1 MDGVDV
7 KVGDFTVGDLL
18 GRGSTGEVWSAVDPH
33 GRPAAVKV
41 LPGAAS
47 LERQQTFRREV
58 AGMARLWHPAVLQL
72 LDAGVV
78 EREGGRFPAGT
89 PWLALERADGSLAD
103 HVPCTFEELVS
114 ALEQVLDG
122 LAHAHA
128 RGLVHRDLKAPN
140 VLRVA
145 GAWKLADFGITHTL
159 GAERATLAGT
169 PSTMAPEQWS
179 REAHALGP
187 WTDLYAL
194 GATTWHLV
202 RGAPLFTGSVSEVRE
217 QHERRTPGAL
227 TPRFALP
234 EGFEPWLRWLL
245 EKAPTDRPACA
256 AEALDALR
264 RVTADPRATAPV
276 VVSARDWRAAA
287 QRGAVTPGL
296 FGLRAWPPSGR
307 SDLQDRLW
315 SLLQQVV
322 STGVSE
328 AVVLQGPPGA
338 GASSLADW
346 LATRADELGLAR
358 PLRARHHAPA
368 TPRDGA
374 AGLFRRALRLEGRT
388 PDDGAA
394 EIRRL
399 LPRSGAEL
407 VGLVY
412 PDVGEP
418 PAPGRRADVTL
429 AALRELAAEGPL
441 VLVLDD
447 VHLDPDGPAL
457 LRRLQRAR
465 VAVLAVGTAPP
476 TFDATWFPTLPVPPL
491 GAAAAEVFLTQVV
504 GLAPHTARSL
514 AARSGGLP
522 GVAIAVVA
530 GWIHRGVVRDGPTG
544 REGPDDDEIGAAAL
558 VAAALRHVPAEA
570 QRGLEFAALLGT
582 DVDDAEWRPLVREA
596 DVAVTQRAV
605 DALEDA
611 RLAARTRD
619 GLRFARD
626 EVRDAVLARSRAA
639 GRYEQ
644 LRQVVFHHLEHLREE
659 ADDEERFVV
668 SASLTARA
676 LPLAGTEPE
685 RVHTAASHVN
695 ALRRIGRADE
705 AALEGARWLAVA
717 TPGSRDEAVLTGNI
731 ANADFELGRWP
742 AARAGWALAIQRHEA
757 IGRVRSVRLNRRNLA
772 ILDRLEG
779 DLLASEQALAE
790 LVTVAEAEG
799 DQAGA
804 ARTRVQLAR
813 TVLERSQRE
822 DGAHATRARLLL
834 EAGYASAVGLTRSQ
848 AHSDLVSVWLDQT
861 GDLDAAVTAFT
872 EAIAAYEEAGLV
884 RAAGMQAISV
894 VQVAAGFGRVA
905 QARAWFDTWA
915 PVVDNGGALARTAV
929 AGAAAWLAFCEG
941 RHAEVAALATD
952 AARSA
957 AALGVA
963 AELMELALLRGRAA
977 ALLGHADEAQAA
989 FAEARARATARG
1001 WGLAVAEVAAAEALA
1016 ATASCRE
1023 DAAEVRA
1030 RATGLADAAHAP
1042 PFSAARRWLR
1052 AAGG

>member
-1 MDGVDV
+1 
-7 KVGDFTVGDLL
+7 
-18 GRGSTGEVWSAVDPH
+18 
-33 GRPAAVKV
+33 
-41 LPGAAS
+41 
-47 LERQQTFRREV
+47 
-58 AGMARLWHPAVLQL
+58 
-72 LDAGVV
+72 
-78 EREGGRFPAGT
+78 
-89 PWLALERADGSLAD
+89 
-103 HVPCTFEELVS
+103 
-114 ALEQVLDG
+114 
-122 LAHAHA
+122 
-128 RGLVHRDLKAPN
+128 
-140 VLRVA
+140 
-145 GAWKLADFGITHTL
+145 
-159 GAERATLAGT
+159 
-169 PSTMAPEQWS
+169 
-179 REAHALGP
+179 
-187 WTDLYAL
+187 
-194 GATTWHLV
+194 
-202 RGAPLFTGSVSEVRE
+202 
-217 QHERRTPGAL
+217 
-227 TPRFALP
+227 
-234 EGFEPWLRWLL
+234 
-245 EKAPTDRPACA
+245 
-256 AEALDALR
+256 
-264 RVTADPRATAPV
+264 
-276 VVSARDWRAAA
+276 
-287 QRGAVTPGL
+287 
-296 FGLRAWPPSGR
+296 
-307 SDLQDRLW
+307 
-315 SLLQQVV
+315 
-322 STGVSE
+322 
-328 AVVLQGPPGA
+328 
-338 GASSLADW
+338 
-346 LATRADELGLAR
+346 
-358 PLRARHHAPA
+358 
-368 TPRDGA
+368 
-374 AGLFRRALRLEGRT
+374 
-388 PDDGAA
+388 
-394 EIRRL
+394 
-399 LPRSGAEL
+399 
-407 VGLVY
+407 
-412 PDVGEP
+412 
-418 PAPGRRADVTL
+418 
-429 AALRELAAEGPL
+429 
-441 VLVLDD
+441 
-447 VHLDPDGPAL
+447 
-457 LRRLQRAR
+457 
-465 VAVLAVGTAPP
+465 
-476 TFDATWFPTLPVPPL
+476 
-491 GAAAAEVFLTQVV
+491 
-504 GLAPHTARSL
+504 
-514 AARSGGLP
+514 
-522 GVAIAVVA
+522 
-530 GWIHRGVVRDGPTG
+530 
-544 REGPDDDEIGAAAL
+544 
-558 VAAALRHVPAEA
+558 
-570 QRGLEFAALLGT
+570 
-582 DVDDAEWRPLVREA
+582 
-596 DVAVTQRAV
+596 
-605 DALEDA
+605 
-611 RLAARTRD
+611 
-619 GLRFARD
+619 
-626 EVRDAVLARSRAA
+626 
-639 GRYEQ
+639 
-644 LRQVVFHHLEHLREE
+644 
-659 ADDEERFVV
+659 
-668 SASLTARA
+668 
-676 LPLAGTEPE
+676 
-685 RVHTAASHVN
+685 
-695 ALRRIGRADE
+695 
-705 AALEGARWLAVA
+705 VA